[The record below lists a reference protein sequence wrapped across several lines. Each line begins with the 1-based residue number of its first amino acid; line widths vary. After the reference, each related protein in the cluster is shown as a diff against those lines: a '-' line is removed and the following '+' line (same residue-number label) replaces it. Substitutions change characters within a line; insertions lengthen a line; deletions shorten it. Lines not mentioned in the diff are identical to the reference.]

1 MRVVCVCLCRY
12 IWPSSFFMNET
23 LCYNAVGIEQ
33 DMAWTKIL
41 GKLCVCVS
49 TYDNLFFF
57 MNETLCYNAVGIE
70 QDMAWTK
77 IFGKLCVC
85 KTSTSANLFSLW
97 TKHYAIMQ

>member
-1 MRVVCVCLCRY
+1 MRVV
-12 IWPSSFFMNET
+12 
-23 LCYNAVGIEQ
+23 G
-33 DMAWTKIL
+33 
-41 GKLCVCVS
+41 VCVS

-85 KTSTSANLFSLW
+85 KYICQSIFFMNETLCYNAVGSVDRGGSDELSFNSVLHKNYNS
-97 TKHYAIMQ
+97 